1 MERDVSKTL
10 KQNEHK
16 KTDGRRE
23 NVQPREWQMSD
34 AAGKELKTCSVTREG
49 EKSSGKQRRG
59 HHGMPTRGKNR

>member
-23 NVQPREWQMSD
+23 NVQQEN
-34 AAGKELKTCSVTREG
+34 GK
-49 EKSSGKQRRG
+49 
-59 HHGMPTRGKNR
+59 